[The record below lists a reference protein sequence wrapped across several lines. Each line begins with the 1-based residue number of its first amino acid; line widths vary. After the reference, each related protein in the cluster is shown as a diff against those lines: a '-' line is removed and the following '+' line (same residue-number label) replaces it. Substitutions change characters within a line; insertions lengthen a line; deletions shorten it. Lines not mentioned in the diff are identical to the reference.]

1 MALKHGQKKIQ
12 LNKLSNSVPYREA
25 KSMFSTVV
33 DNFSTTLER
42 MEQESLAA
50 AQAKYFQKFDM
61 ETRDWFIKTNEE
73 FKFDPKGMADAVD
86 NYSKTIL
93 DSVPAAYK
101 IQANAKLNGWST
113 NSILSAAS
121 NKDSCASSM
130 GLPSFLLLNSRSS
143 LTESKW

>member
-1 MALKHGQKKIQ
+1 MALKHGQKKVQ
-12 LNKLSNSVPYREA
+12 LNKLSNSVPYKEA

-42 MEQESLAA
+42 MERESLAA
-50 AQAKYFQKFDM
+50 AQAKYFQKFDI

-73 FKFDPKGMADAVD
+73 FKFDPPGMADAVN

-93 DSVPAAYK
+93 DSVPDAYK

-121 NKDSCASSM
+121 NKEKKDNRIN
-130 GLPSFLLLNSRSS
+130 F
-143 LTESKW
+143 KYIF